1 MVLFIFIS
9 LHFRD
14 NANLVA
20 LQFIAQ
26 GFSLFLELYRCLN
39 NLISVYLG
47 DKNDIGFTT
56 KA

>member
-14 NANLVA
+14 NAILAA
-20 LQFIAQ
+20 LQFSAL
-26 GFSLFLELYRCLN
+26 GFGLFLELYRCLN

-47 DKNDIGFTT
+47 DKNNIGLTT

>member
-14 NANLVA
+14 NAILAA
-20 LQFIAQ
+20 LQFSAL

-47 DKNDIGFTT
+47 DKNNIGLTT
-56 KA
+56 KT

>member
-14 NANLVA
+14 NANLVT
-20 LQFIAQ
+20 LQFSAQ
-26 GFSLFLELYRCLN
+26 GFSLFLELYSCLN

-47 DKNDIGFTT
+47 DKNNIGLTT
-56 KA
+56 KT